1 MFQQVVS
8 SLSGA
13 TDTSAFLRPPSAP
26 LSGEALFESIRA
38 RLDDDLP
45 RGVYISDQEFAKLL
59 GIEMKTLA
67 NTRSAKPLLYPK
79 PMKLG
84 GGRGGKHARCDI
96 VHWLAVEEFRAR
108 TQIVHRCQ

>member
-1 MFQQVVS
+1 M
-8 SLSGA
+8 
-13 TDTSAFLRPPSAP
+13 RPPSS

-45 RGVYISDQEFAKLL
+45 RGVYISDKEFAKLL

-67 NTRSAKPLLYPK
+67 NVRSAKPLRYPK

-84 GGRGGKHARCDI
+84 GGRDGKHVRCDI
-96 VHWLAVEEFRAR
+96 VHWLAVEEFQAR
-108 TQIVHRCQ
+108 THIGHRFQ